1 MNTSTTENG
10 GSLWSEI
17 IESTR
22 TIFKSHVRHFH
33 AISILFLLPIIFSLI
48 LYPSFE
54 LAIFYPDYDFTSYAQ
69 LQFPQVFAISS
80 FEIILLVVYAL
91 FLAFFFIC
99 GVGTTTYSAVQ
110 VIYDRPINVVSSIK
124 SMRNSFFPLLS
135 TFIVSQTIFIS
146 ITLLFALILVFVVRI
161 LQSLGL
167 IELKSDL
174 DRVLFLVIFS
184 LIVLVPILIWL
195 QVNWSLAYVITVVE
209 SKKGYETLRRSA
221 KLVKGE
227 RCVALK
233 ILMYYESAIAL
244 MVVWCAMFL
253 ARGEQWRS
261 FTGILLTAFTSVMGY
276 ILMNQYLV
284 ANVVL
289 YMHCKE
295 LNDEKLMSETA
306 AGEYVSLSVE
316 EEEKNHDVV

>member
-1 MNTSTTENG
+1 MNTSSENG
-10 GSLWSEI
+10 RSLWSEI

-22 TIFKSHVRHFH
+22 KIFKSHARHFH

-48 LYPSFE
+48 LYLSFE
-54 LAIFYPDYDFTSYAQ
+54 LAIFYPDYDFTSYTQ
-69 LQFPQVFAISS
+69 LQFFAISS
-80 FEIILLVVYAL
+80 FVYAL

-167 IELKSDL
+167 IELKSDSDHL
-174 DRVLFLVIFS
+174 LFLVIFS

-195 QVNWSLAYVITVVE
+195 QMNWSLAYVITVVE

-227 RCVALK
+227 RWVALK
-233 ILMYYESAIAL
+233 ILMYYEPVIVW

-253 ARGEQWRS
+253 DRGEQWRS
-261 FTGILLTAFTSVMGY
+261 FRGILLTAFTSVMGY

-284 ANVVL
+284 SNVVL

-306 AGEYVSLSVE
+306 AGEYVSLPVE

>member
-1 MNTSTTENG
+1 
-10 GSLWSEI
+10 
-17 IESTR
+17 
-22 TIFKSHVRHFH
+22 
-33 AISILFLLPIIFSLI
+33 
-48 LYPSFE
+48 
-54 LAIFYPDYDFTSYAQ
+54 
-69 LQFPQVFAISS
+69 
-80 FEIILLVVYAL
+80 
-91 FLAFFFIC
+91 
-99 GVGTTTYSAVQ
+99 
-110 VIYDRPINVVSSIK
+110 
-124 SMRNSFFPLLS
+124 MRNSFFPLLS

-146 ITLLFALILVFVVRI
+146 ITLLSALILVFVVRI
-161 LQSLGL
+161 FQSLGL
-167 IELKSDL
+167 IELKSDS
-174 DRVLFLVIFS
+174 DHVLFLVIFS

-233 ILMYYESAIAL
+233 ILMYYEIAIAL

-284 ANVVL
+284 ANAVL

-306 AGEYVSLSVE
+306 AGEYVSLPVE

>member
-33 AISILFLLPIIFSLI
+33 AISILFLLPIMFSLI
-48 LYPSFE
+48 LYTSFE
-54 LAIFYPDYDFTSYAQ
+54 LAIFYPDYDFTTYTQ
-69 LQFPQVFAISS
+69 LQFFAISS
-80 FEIILLVVYAL
+80 FVYAL

-99 GVGTTTYSAVQ
+99 GVGTTTYSAAQ

-124 SMRNSFFPLLS
+124 SMKNSFFPLLS

-161 LQSLGL
+161 FQSLGL
-167 IELKSDL
+167 IELKSDSDHL
-174 DRVLFLVIFS
+174 LFLVIFS

-227 RCVALK
+227 RWVTLK
-233 ILMYYESAIAL
+233 ILMYYEIVIVW

-306 AGEYVSLSVE
+306 AGEYVSLPVE

>member
-1 MNTSTTENG
+1 
-10 GSLWSEI
+10 
-17 IESTR
+17 
-22 TIFKSHVRHFH
+22 
-33 AISILFLLPIIFSLI
+33 
-48 LYPSFE
+48 
-54 LAIFYPDYDFTSYAQ
+54 
-69 LQFPQVFAISS
+69 
-80 FEIILLVVYAL
+80 
-91 FLAFFFIC
+91 
-99 GVGTTTYSAVQ
+99 
-110 VIYDRPINVVSSIK
+110 
-124 SMRNSFFPLLS
+124 MRNSFFPLLS

-174 DRVLFLVIFS
+174 DHVLFLVIFS
-184 LIVLVPILIWL
+184 LIVLAPILIWL

-227 RCVALK
+227 RWVALK
-233 ILMYYESAIAL
+233 ILMYYEPVIVW
-244 MVVWCAMFL
+244 MVVWCSMFL

-261 FTGILLTAFTSVMGY
+261 FTGILLYAFTSVMGY

-316 EEEKNHDVV
+316 EEERNHDVV